1 MAIWTAVVSGAAVS
15 ATRCGAA
22 GSGGVNPASWAIT
35 GATQAGTPLG
45 STLAV
50 STQAFAAGWASSP
63 GKYTWTRLSTNG
75 PSGFTNVIPAGSEV
89 RGIAV
94 ASAPDHKGAS
104 LIARNHCG
112 SPWRGLKA
120 SDWRCSAPWV
130 TAAAGAV
137 ARASSSNVRCAGS
150 V

>member
-1 MAIWTAVVSGAAVS
+1 MAIWTAVVSGTAVP
-15 ATRCGAA
+15 ATRGGAA
-22 GSGGVNPASWAIT
+22 GSGGVTPASWAIT

-89 RGIAV
+89 TDVAA
-94 ASAPDHKGAS
+94 ASAPDHNDAS

-112 SPWRGLKA
+112 KPRRGLNA
-120 SDWRCSAPWV
+120 SDWR
-130 TAAAGAV
+130 
-137 ARASSSNVRCAGS
+137 
-150 V
+150 